1 MYNTVVVGKELEGL
15 NNDVLEHLKT
25 FVKSIE
31 DRRHSIVTDG
41 GLYTLGWLDS
51 FRLFLDQYDINSSP
65 PKKMVATSLYSLNK
79 TCPWT
84 IPLYFRVLLGGKSD
98 PINRSERIS
107 SSQLFDS
114 LKDVE
119 DEFTSEYADV
129 LYESM
134 LAAGTTGS
142 VSIENER
149 HESKTIQV
157 RTGFKTL
164 LNLNDFF
171 TGAIRDPEIRDCRIV
186 VVNGAIIDVSEI
198 HHLLDHA
205 YETKENIAIVASSF
219 SDDVANTLRVNWDSG
234 KTRVIPF
241 YLRDGLDTI
250 NESKD
255 ICDVLGIIP
264 ISVDTGL
271 RISSIEI
278 EDYPKN
284 NLYYDKDKDELRI
297 ALNENTSIR
306 AQKAKSKL
314 QERYDEEKVDDVKK
328 ILSDRISRMGGRSV
342 SIGVSASSTSKGII
356 DDRAGAVFSYFS
368 RCARQNVVKMGTD
381 YLIKYLPAQD
391 YLRAVK
397 MAVSDRKS
405 LFSIK
410 AVIRV
415 DNE

>member
-1 MYNTVVVGKELEGL
+1 MYNTVVVGKELESL
-15 NNDVLEHLKT
+15 NDDVLEHLGE

-31 DRRHSIVTDG
+31 DRRYSIVTDG
-41 GLYTLGWLDS
+41 ELYTLGWLDS

-65 PKKMVATSLYSLNK
+65 PKKMVATSLYTLNR

-84 IPLYFRVLLGGKSD
+84 IPLYFKVLLEGKSA
-98 PINRSERIS
+98 PSGRSKRIS
-107 SSQLFDS
+107 SKQLFDS
-114 LKDVE
+114 LKNVK
-119 DEFTSEYADV
+119 DEFTSGYAETF
-129 LYESM
+129 YESM
-134 LAAGTTGS
+134 ALAGTTGS
-142 VSIENER
+142 VSIENES
-149 HESKTIQV
+149 HGNGAIQV
-157 RTGFKTL
+157 RNGFKTL
-164 LNLNDFF
+164 LDIDEFF
-171 TGAIRDPEIRDCRIV
+171 VGAIRDPEIKDCRIV

-205 YETKENIAIVASSF
+205 YETKENIVIVASSF

-241 YLRDGLDTI
+241 RIRDGLDTI

-264 ISVDTGL
+264 VSAETGL
-271 RISSIEI
+271 RVSSIEI

-284 NLYYDKDKDELRI
+284 NLHYDRDRDELRI
-297 ALNENTSIR
+297 ALDERSSIR

-314 QERYDEEKVDDVKK
+314 QERYNKEKVDDVKK
-328 ILSDRISRMGGRSV
+328 ILSDRMSRMGGRSV
-342 SIGVSASSTSKGII
+342 SIGVAVSPTSKGILE
-356 DDRAGAVFSYFS
+356 DRAGAVFAYFS
-368 RCARQNVVKMGTD
+368 RCARQNVVEMSRD
-381 YLIKYLPAQD
+381 YLVKYLPAQD

-415 DNE
+415 DNG